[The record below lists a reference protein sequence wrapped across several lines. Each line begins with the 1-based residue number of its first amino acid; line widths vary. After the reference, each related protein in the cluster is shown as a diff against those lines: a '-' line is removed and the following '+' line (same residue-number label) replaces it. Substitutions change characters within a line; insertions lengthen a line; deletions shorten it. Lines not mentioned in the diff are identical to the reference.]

1 VKTLNLYQCAE
12 QAKEIGYDKAQFV
25 AVFPVGPVNCQWL
38 DAYMGLFKILYKDLD
53 KGFVTI
59 SEIDK
64 AYPDL
69 VCSEPWIKGEE

>member
-1 VKTLNLYQCAE
+1 MKTLNLYQCAE
-12 QAKEIGYDKAQFV
+12 KAKEIGYDKAQFV

-38 DAYMGLFKILYKDLD
+38 DAYMGLFKIFYKDLD

-64 AYPDL
+64 EYPDL
-69 VCSEPWIKGEE
+69 ICSEPWIKGEE